1 MFYCSPPPPPDN
13 DNDNELSA
21 PLAQPATSTWCQS
34 LVLSIREEAKRL
46 LLACL
51 VWARSRR
58 IAAGPEGHEMEPC
71 VGLPEERSFFPLPTS
86 IGACQRCVCRL
97 RTVCDAQR
105 QKLLLSGDV
114 EQNPGP
120 LAVLQMNVSALSQ
133 VKLATLMAY
142 GADIIAVQETWRS
155 PEQLATYN
163 T

>member
-1 MFYCSPPPPPDN
+1 MAPRARGGGGVRRGGSPGICGAFAQRPCQSRW
-13 DNDNELSA
+13 EKKKSA
-21 PLAQPATSTWCQS
+21 PCRRGKMEKVAEKHLLPARAGEKSCDSRDALAQPATSTWCQS

-97 RTVCDAQR
+97 
-105 QKLLLSGDV
+105 
-114 EQNPGP
+114 
-120 LAVLQMNVSALSQ
+120 
-133 VKLATLMAY
+133 
-142 GADIIAVQETWRS
+142 
-155 PEQLATYN
+155 
-163 T
+163 